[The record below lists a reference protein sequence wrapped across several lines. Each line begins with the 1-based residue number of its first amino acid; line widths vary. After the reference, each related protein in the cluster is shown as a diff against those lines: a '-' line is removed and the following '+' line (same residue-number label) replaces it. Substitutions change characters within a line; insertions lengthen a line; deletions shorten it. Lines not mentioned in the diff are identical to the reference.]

1 MSAHEYFIG
10 MLSGTSMDGIDC
22 AVIDF
27 AQTPPAL
34 VAHHSKAMP
43 EGLKQKLMTLCANA
57 QVSLLDLGQT
67 DTALGNVFAET
78 VIELLRKANLQ
89 PEDILAIGSHGQT
102 VKHHPSGPHPFTLQI
117 GDPNT
122 IAHLTHICTVADFRR
137 RDMAAGGQGA
147 PLAPLFHQSFFASEK
162 ERRAILNLGGIAN
175 VSLLA
180 HGDKVLT
187 GFDTGPSNV
196 LMDGWIVEK
205 KGLPFDNE
213 GIWAREG
220 NVSHALLERLLSEPY
235 LKLPAPKSTG
245 RELFNMAW
253 LHAHLHDFTQLSDP
267 DVQATLLE
275 YTARSIADS
284 VNWQEEDIGALYAC
298 GGGAKNC
305 FLLERL
311 QALLPDVRVASSVD
325 AGLDPQW
332 VEAMTFAWLARK
344 TWYGEPVDSRSV
356 TGATRV
362 CIHGAIYEVQSD
374 RE

>member
-22 AVIDF
+22 AIIDF
-27 AQTPPAL
+27 AQEAPTLLASHSEAIPGTLRDAL
-34 VAHHSKAMP
+34 LS
-43 EGLKQKLMTLCANA
+43 LCAEDKI
-57 QVSLLDLGQT
+57 SLLDLGQT
-67 DTALGNVFAET
+67 DISLGKVFAT
-78 VIELLRKANLQ
+78 AVRHLLDKANLHAR
-89 PEDILAIGSHGQT
+89 DILAIGSHGQT
-102 VKHHPSGPHPFTLQI
+102 IKHHPAGSHPFTLQI

-122 IAHLTHICTVADFRR
+122 IAHMTGICTVADFRR

-147 PLAPLFHQSFFASEK
+147 PLAPLFHQDFFAIDA

-196 LMDGWIVEK
+196 LMDGWINLK
-205 KGLPFDNE
+205 KDQPFDAQ
-213 GIWAREG
+213 GQWAREG
-220 NVSHALLERLLSEPY
+220 RVSQALLAQLLSEPY
-235 LKLPAPKSTG
+235 LRQAAPKSTG
-245 RELFNMAW
+245 RELFNMSW
-253 LHAHLHDFTQLSDP
+253 LDAHLQNFRGLSDT

-275 YTARSIADS
+275 YTARTIADS
-284 VNWQEEDIGALYAC
+284 VDWHKEGIAALYAC
-298 GGGAKNC
+298 GGGARNDY
-305 FLLERL
+305 LLERL
-311 QALLPDVRVASSVD
+311 QTLLPDIRVASSAA

-356 TGATRV
+356 TGATQS
-362 CIHGAIYEVQSD
+362 CIHGAIYEVVSD
-374 RE
+374 GE